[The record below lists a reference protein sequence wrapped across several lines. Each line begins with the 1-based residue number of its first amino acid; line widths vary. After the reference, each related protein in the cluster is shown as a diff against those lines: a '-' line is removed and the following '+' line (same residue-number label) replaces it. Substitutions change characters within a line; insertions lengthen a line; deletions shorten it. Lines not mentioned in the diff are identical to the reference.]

1 MAEQFE
7 SIKDRIE
14 ALLPSSERE
23 NRRSREL
30 EKFLDSC
37 IKMSDLIG
45 SEISGSGHT
54 PAHTNWSEKERE
66 FKSIKCH
73 IDVMND
79 VIGELSRKNGEMLS
93 EVEKKLKNIVG

>member
-14 ALLPSSERE
+14 ALLPSDERE

-30 EKFLDSC
+30 ERFLDSC
-37 IKMSDLIG
+37 VKMSDLIT
-45 SEISGSGHT
+45 SDIRESTSYT
-54 PAHTNWSEKERE
+54 PQNTDWSKIKRQLN
-66 FKSIKCH
+66 SIKNH

-79 VIGELSRKNGEMLS
+79 VLGELSRKNGEMLS
-93 EVEKKLKNIVG
+93 EVEEILKN